1 MVELITVMV
10 LIGVLAAFAVPR
22 LMGDSAT
29 GAALFGDQVASGLRM
44 AQKSAVA
51 RRRTVCVTTTA
62 TTLMLRVRTAVG
74 NGPCGNV
81 QLQGITDGLYDS
93 KEAGI
98 VMSGAPP
105 LLLFRPDGT
114 IDDGNGVRLG
124 RVDIAIRGADAIR
137 RTITLDGGTGYV
149 H

>member
-62 TTLMLRVRTAVG
+62 TTLTLRVRTAVG
-74 NGPCGNV
+74 NGPCDV
-81 QLQGITDGLYDS
+81 QLQGITDDLYDS

-124 RVDIAIRGADAIR
+124 RVDIAIKGANAIR